1 MWHAPS
7 KVNRLQCVDR
17 RTDACTMQ
25 RRLEWKA
32 KQLVRRQTSRLRLQN
47 SARVGTNVNRCVCVC
62 ACVCVR
68 LRRRLRVPANKK
80 KKKLSFHLFISCEKR
95 RDCFLERGTACHLS
109 IFESRYVRKGCT
121 TKRTGTE
128 MKTFSETTKKFR
140 FGCRVSFGAGRR
152 HLPTVPSSAHAVVCK
167 HHSIYNYMCLR
178 EEEDERHYEPLN
190 STQLFPHHHLTL

>member
-80 KKKLSFHLFISCEKR
+80 KKKTFLSLIYKLREEKR
-95 RDCFLERGTACHLS
+95 LFPRERDGLPPLHLRVKICTKGLHDQTHRDRDENFFRNDKKIS
-109 IFESRYVRKGCT
+109 VRMQGLLWCW
-121 TKRTGTE
+121 
-128 MKTFSETTKKFR
+128 
-140 FGCRVSFGAGRR
+140 AAA
-152 HLPTVPSSAHAVVCK
+152 SAHRAVVCTRRRLQAPF
-167 HHSIYNYMCLR
+167 YL
-178 EEEDERHYEPLN
+178 
-190 STQLFPHHHLTL
+190 